1 MRKHR
6 RRKVYP
12 LVNPVAN
19 AIAGACVTG
28 DELLAVLRRG
38 DADVLA
44 AMQTGQA
51 TQDDLRKVCDLVNLT
66 QTMAH
71 HGIGPEALPSV
82 LLVEG
87 ETEAAIARFA
97 RTRKV
102 GFTGPGLVALR
113 ELIEWHDLQ
122 RISVSRS
129 VYERMINKTCDRIR
143 SAHPDLKVF
152 T

>member
-1 MRKHR
+1 MRKHC

-12 LVNPVAN
+12 LVNTIQN
-19 AIAGACVTG
+19 AIDGAFVTA
-28 DELLAVLRRG
+28 DNLLDQLRSHEAV
-38 DADVLA
+38 VLA
-44 AMQTGQA
+44 GLQHGSA
-51 TQDDLRKVCDLVNLT
+51 TQDDLRKVCDLVNLA

-71 HGIGPEALPSV
+71 SGIGPEALPSV